1 MTGSFLVLPLS
12 EHPNPL
18 QLNGPQTPFGAILC
32 LANRTAATAA
42 AAQVNISGFTNYVG
56 FVFVNLERVACWETE
71 QHFIF
76 KQKHGLAA
84 VWC

>member
-1 MTGSFLVLPLS
+1 M
-12 EHPNPL
+12 
-18 QLNGPQTPFGAILC
+18 
-32 LANRTAATAA
+32 ATAA

-84 VWC
+84 VWCKLCNFVCVLEFFFFFFLPHC